1 MQTNLGPLAPML
13 TCENVAQRTAVCGDG
28 NWHGNRHVVQNEG
41 SWRYVQYSIEW
52 LVWICTHTDNKSPV
66 NINLSQRG
74 LCLLTN
80 IRIRVLGVH
89 YFPQIHPEV
98 WSNIFLEARF
108 DKGQVVW
115 DDPWLNIEL
124 NLKRLVCVGEK
135 NWHDKS
141 HKEGDLKLWKSEAFW
156 YYRVLS
162 GFGSLKSR
170 PKHKPGQFIST
181 VANLIAT
188 RCLFWE
194 LILPKMTLIQ
204 VEDGE
209 TSWGNLTCLPTGGLP
224 PPAAFRSAIWWFTR
238 DLKILE
244 CWIPTTKV
252 VQFDGLRLYKIWLS
266 TQYQRIS
273 NSMES
278 LSQWPEICHFL
289 GITYLVGKIT
299 VYKIEHLKNMVLGL
313 NLVVFFSVWN
323 MVSSDGNAL
332 SKGSCAFPKS
342 HWKWVF
348 RGHLDPL
355 VLFDIFVRS
364 QSWDVHACMKY
375 VHVYITAYI

>member
-224 PPAAFRSAIWWFTR
+224 PPRCIP
-238 DLKILE
+238 E
-244 CWIPTTKV
+244 C
-252 VQFDGLRLYKIWLS
+252 
-266 TQYQRIS
+266 
-273 NSMES
+273 
-278 LSQWPEICHFL
+278 
-289 GITYLVGKIT
+289 
-299 VYKIEHLKNMVLGL
+299 
-313 NLVVFFSVWN
+313 NLVVYPWFEDIGMLNSYDKSRAVWWASA
-323 MVSSDGNAL
+323 V
-332 SKGSCAFPKS
+332 
-342 HWKWVF
+342 
-348 RGHLDPL
+348 
-355 VLFDIFVRS
+355 
-364 QSWDVHACMKY
+364 
-375 VHVYITAYI
+375 